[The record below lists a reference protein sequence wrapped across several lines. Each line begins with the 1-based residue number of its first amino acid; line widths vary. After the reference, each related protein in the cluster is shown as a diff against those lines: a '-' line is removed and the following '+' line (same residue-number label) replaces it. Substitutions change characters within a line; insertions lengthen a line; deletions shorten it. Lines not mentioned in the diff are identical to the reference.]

1 MRPGGTSSRARTT
14 GLLLSL
20 MLLVVGC
27 GRRSG
32 QDPVGPEPDP
42 SAPVFEYVRQMID
55 DPWFAES
62 LPGGLTEGSA
72 LVPIHEALDAGLRIA
87 IETRS
92 LIRLEAALSDIESG
106 TALYRARPGFDPS
119 DGPSLA
125 AFDLFVQQA
134 RAIRDGRVAWSPAP
148 ILRRDGG

>member
-1 MRPGGTSSRARTT
+1 MLGA

-20 MLLVVGC
+20 LLLGTGC

-32 QDPVGPEPDP
+32 QDPVGPVPGP
-42 SAPVFEYVRQMID
+42 PAPVFEYVQRMID

-62 LPGGLTEGSA
+62 LPGGLTDGPA
-72 LVPIHEALDAGLRIA
+72 LVPIREALETELRFA
-87 IETRS
+87 VESRS
-92 LIRLEAALSDIESG
+92 LTRLEAALRDLEDG

-125 AFDLFVQQA
+125 AFELFVLQA
-134 RAIRDGRVAWSPAP
+134 RAIRDGRVSWSPAP

>member
-1 MRPGGTSSRARTT
+1 MRPGGPRSRARTT

-20 MLLVVGC
+20 MLLVAGC

-32 QDPVGPEPDP
+32 QDPVGPGPDP

-62 LPGGLTEGSA
+62 LPGGLTEGQA
-72 LVPIHEALDAGLRIA
+72 LGPIREALDAGLRSA
-87 IETRS
+87 VETGS
-92 LIRLEAALSDIESG
+92 LARLEAALSDIESG

-119 DGPSLA
+119 DGPPLA

>member
-1 MRPGGTSSRARTT
+1 MRPGGTRSRARTT

-20 MLLVVGC
+20 MLLVAGC

-62 LPGGLTEGSA
+62 LPGGLTEGPA
-72 LVPIHEALDAGLRIA
+72 LVPIREALETGLRIA
-87 IETRS
+87 VETGS
-92 LIRLEAALSDIESG
+92 LTRLEAALSDLESG
-106 TALYRARPGFDPS
+106 TALYRTRPGFDPS
-119 DGPSLA
+119 DGPPVA
-125 AFDLFVQQA
+125 AFELFVQQA
-134 RAIRDGRVAWSPAP
+134 RAIRDGRIAWSPAP

>member
-1 MRPGGTSSRARTT
+1 MVA
-14 GLLLSL
+14 
-20 MLLVVGC
+20 GC

-32 QDPVGPEPDP
+32 QDPVGPEPGP
-42 SAPVFEYVRQMID
+42 QAPVFEYVQRMID

-62 LPGGLTEGSA
+62 LPGGLSEGPA
-72 LVPIHEALDAGLRIA
+72 LVPIREALETGLRIA
-87 IETRS
+87 VETRS
-92 LIRLEAALSDIESG
+92 QTRLEAALSDLENG
-106 TALYRARPGFDPS
+106 TALYRSRSGFDQS

-134 RAIRDGRVAWSPAP
+134 RGIRDGRIFWSPAP